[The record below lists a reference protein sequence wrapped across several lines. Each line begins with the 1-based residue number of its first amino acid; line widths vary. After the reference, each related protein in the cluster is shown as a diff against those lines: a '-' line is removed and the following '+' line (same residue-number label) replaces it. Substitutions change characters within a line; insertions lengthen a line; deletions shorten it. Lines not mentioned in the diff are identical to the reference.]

1 MIPGAM
7 DPKKMQAMMKQMGI
21 QSDDIPA
28 TSVVIET
35 ESEKMTI
42 LNPQVVKITMQGQE
56 SFQITGSVQVEEKTS
71 SEDLKMV
78 MEQAGCSEE
87 EARSALEQTNGDI
100 AEAILLMADGKE

>member
-1 MIPGAM
+1 MIPGGM

-42 LNPQVVKITMQGQE
+42 LDPQVVKITMQGQE
-56 SFQITGSVQVEEKTS
+56 SFQITGTVQVEEKTS
-71 SEDLKMV
+71 SEDIKMV
-78 MEQAGCSEE
+78 MEQAGCSED
-87 EARSALEQTNGDI
+87 EAKSALEKTGGDI
-100 AEAILLMADGKE
+100 AEAILLLADGKE

>member
-1 MIPGAM
+1 MIPGGM

-87 EARSALEQTNGDI
+87 EAKSALEQTNGDI